1 MGSGFYARPVLRAY
15 ASYMKWNNYN
25 NYTTGAVRM
34 EQVRVP
40 VAIAQLPWR
49 DLVMEQALLRMAYK
63 WKPGGKP
70 KHYG

>member
-1 MGSGFYARPVLRAY
+1 MEPRL
-15 ASYMKWNNYN
+15 
-25 NYTTGAVRM
+25 

-40 VAIAQLPWR
+40 VAIAQLAWR
-49 DLVMEQALLRMAYK
+49 DLVLDQAQPRMAYK